1 MGLQDRYSRTFMTE
15 ANTTRSDTF
24 AEMPELAHLAA
35 PLVSCFVVSTGMGI
49 VDTAMLAHL
58 GAVPL
63 AAVSLVS
70 SVLIIFYAGLWG
82 FTGPAGIFAGQAFGG
97 NNLPEIG
104 RIAMHATILSI
115 LAGIIG
121 ASVMAAGLLVL
132 PWLSQPPE
140 VLEVIGPY
148 WLFMSAMLVP
158 YTVTM
163 AAKQILD
170 ATGRAWM
177 GVALTVIPILL
188 NIFLNWVFISGHL
201 GAPALG
207 LTGAGLASFL
217 AQLVGALMILSYVR
231 YTPSVHEWWSQP
243 KWQGKN
249 FREQLREGLP
259 MSAGYFAEG
268 GAVAVVGVM
277 IGVVGT
283 IALAGNQIALSV
295 SVVLY
300 MLPLGMS
307 AAVTIRVSQVMGAG
321 EKHRIAAIGYA
332 GLMIV
337 SVWLSCFALLFMFA
351 GERISRLFVD
361 DASVIAAATAIFF
374 VFGVTQLMDGIQS
387 VSLGALRGML
397 DNTWPSI
404 VSIIAYW
411 LIALPLAWVI
421 GITFNHGAAGVWAG
435 FGTGLC
441 VAAIVLLSRFLRKSR
456 AA

>member
-1 MGLQDRYSRTFMTE
+1 MTI
-15 ANTTRSDTF
+15 ARSARSATF
-24 AEMPELAHLAA
+24 AEIPELAHLAA
-35 PLVSCFVVSTGMGI
+35 PLVSGFVVSTGMGI
-49 VDTAMLAHL
+49 VDTAMLGHL

-82 FTGPAGIFAGQAFGG
+82 FTGPAGIFAGQAFAG
-97 NNLPEIG
+97 NNPTEIG
-104 RIAMHATILSI
+104 RVAMHAIALSI

-170 ATGRAWM
+170 ATGRAWI
-177 GVALTVIPILL
+177 GVALTVFPILL
-188 NIFLNWVFISGHL
+188 NIFLNWIFISGHL

-217 AQLVGALMILSYVR
+217 AQSAGALMILAYVR

-243 KWQGKN
+243 KWQSKS

-268 GAVAVVGVM
+268 GAVAIVGVM
-277 IGVVGT
+277 IGVVST

-295 SVVLY
+295 SAVLY

-332 GLMIV
+332 GLLIV

-351 GERISRLFVD
+351 GEWISRLFVD
-361 DASVIAAATAIFF
+361 DASIIAAAAAIFF
-374 VFGVTQLMDGIQS
+374 VFGVTQLMDGVQS

-411 LIALPLAWVI
+411 LIALPLAWLI
-421 GITFNHGAAGVWAG
+421 GITFNYGAAGVWAG
-435 FGTGLC
+435 FGAGLC
-441 VAAIVLLSRFLRKSR
+441 VAAIVLLSRFLKKSR
-456 AA
+456 AT